1 MGTLRALVRA
11 AGYDLVVGV
20 VRADDHD
27 LALIRRSLA
36 RSPEERLVEMVQAV
50 RALDSMV
57 ASA

>member
-1 MGTLRALVRA
+1 MRA

-20 VRADDHD
+20 VKADEHD

-50 RALDSMV
+50 RALDAM
-57 ASA
+57 AANA